1 MGKATGVRQG
11 RVTKKKGRN
20 RRKRDPF
27 GTRAKRFFVRALWVT
42 VIAAALPVS
51 SYGAWRLYGVITTTE
66 YLAVERVTVDGA
78 FRTGTD
84 SVIELSGIE
93 SGENI
98 FSFKLASVEQS
109 IRENPWIESAKVSRS
124 IPSTVRIEVAER
136 VPKAIVS
143 AEGLFVMDSGGLL
156 FKRYS
161 VVDGLD
167 LPVVTGLDADEIDSG
182 VFVDDSVLMGLLNR
196 LDGRNGFNTEDVSEI
211 HVDTEYGYTLYTV
224 DEGVMLE
231 LGTEDFES
239 KLGRFE
245 RIVRARGGTL
255 TGVAAIDLTRES
267 DVVIKYIGNVV
278 KEGGAT

>member
-1 MGKATGVRQG
+1 LGKATGVRQG

-20 RRKRDPF
+20 RRKREPF
-27 GTRAKRFFVRALWVT
+27 GTRARRFFVRALWVT
-42 VIAAALPVS
+42 VITAALPAGVYTS
-51 SYGAWRLYGVITTTE
+51 WQLYGAITTTE

-78 FRTGTD
+78 FRTGVD

-98 FSFKLASVEQS
+98 FSFKLATVEQS
-109 IRENPWIESAKVSRS
+109 IRTDPWIESAKVSRS
-124 IPSTVRIEVAER
+124 IPSTVRIEVEER
-136 VPKAIVS
+136 TPKAIVNAGS
-143 AEGLFVMDSGGLL
+143 LFVMDSAGLL

-161 VVDGLD
+161 VSDGLD
-167 LPVVTGLDADEIDSG
+167 LPVVTGLGAVGLDSG
-182 VFVDDSVLMGLLNR
+182 APVEDPVLMGLLDR
-196 LDGRNGFNTEDVSEI
+196 LDGRDGFNSGDVSEI
-211 HVDTEYGYTLYTV
+211 HVDAEYGYTLYTV
-224 DEGVMLE
+224 DEGVVLR

-245 RIVRARGGTL
+245 RVVEARGGTL
-255 TGVAAIDLTRES
+255 SGVEAIDLTREN

>member
-1 MGKATGVRQG
+1 
-11 RVTKKKGRN
+11 
-20 RRKRDPF
+20 
-27 GTRAKRFFVRALWVT
+27 
-42 VIAAALPVS
+42 
-51 SYGAWRLYGVITTTE
+51 
-66 YLAVERVTVDGA
+66 
-78 FRTGTD
+78 
-84 SVIELSGIE
+84 
-93 SGENI
+93 
-98 FSFKLASVEQS
+98 
-109 IRENPWIESAKVSRS
+109 
-124 IPSTVRIEVAER
+124 
-136 VPKAIVS
+136 
-143 AEGLFVMDSGGLL
+143 MDSGGLL

-182 VFVDDSVLMGLLNR
+182 LFVDDSVLMGLLNR

-231 LGTEDFES
+231 LGTGDFES